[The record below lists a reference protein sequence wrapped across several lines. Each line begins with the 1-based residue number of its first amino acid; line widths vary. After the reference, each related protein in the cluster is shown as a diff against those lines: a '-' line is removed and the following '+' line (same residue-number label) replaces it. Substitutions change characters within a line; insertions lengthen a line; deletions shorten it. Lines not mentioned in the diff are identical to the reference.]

1 MSRNSA
7 SVRVGDF
14 LGGKNVLRR
23 LKKPS
28 DTSDVPR
35 FKTSTSRLVAR
46 KTTWVALGR
55 RTVPHSDSIRG
66 SRGRRQLRLG
76 QSGVQ
81 TILWPQPIGEAG
93 IRANAC
99 LVAPVFP
106 TTLLDSV
113 PLASGSSVIQRHD
126 ATQKLIQD
134 QRVSRREPGQ
144 GENSPREGRREDPRH
159 SQMATRRKSSIDSAG
174 AAP

>member
-46 KTTWVALGR
+46 KTTWVAQGR
-55 RTVPHSDSIRG
+55 RTVPPPRQHTG
-66 SRGRRQLRLG
+66 SRGRRKLRLG

-81 TILWPQPIGEAG
+81 TILWLQAIGEVG

-99 LVAPVFP
+99 IVAPVFP
-106 TTLLDSV
+106 TNLLDSV
-113 PLASGSSVIQRHD
+113 PLASGGRSSSKGMMPRRSSCRTKECREERLV
-126 ATQKLIQD
+126 
-134 QRVSRREPGQ
+134 RVRTRREKADQKIRDILNGDQ
-144 GENSPREGRREDPRH
+144 EEKLD
-159 SQMATRRKSSIDSAG
+159 
-174 AAP
+174 